1 MNPSNLQHID
11 ELQIIL
17 NELKKKGDLEGIIL
31 AFRDGRLIKENIGKD
46 LDSKKLVSMCA
57 SVLESAVEIGE
68 TITNQKIDKIIAEL
82 AERSILIHEC
92 SQNTFFILLFNKDSN
107 VSYVLGKLEEIIQ
120 TISKNF

>member
-68 TITNQKIDKIIAEL
+68 TINNQKIDKIIAEL
-82 AERSILIHEC
+82 AERSILIYEC